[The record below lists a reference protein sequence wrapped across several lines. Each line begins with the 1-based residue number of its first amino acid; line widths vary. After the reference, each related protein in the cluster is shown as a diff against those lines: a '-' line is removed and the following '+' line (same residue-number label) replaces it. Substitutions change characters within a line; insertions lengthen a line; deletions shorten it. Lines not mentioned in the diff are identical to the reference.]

1 MVDDTHQDE
10 RFHDNPL
17 VTGPPHVRAYAGVPI
32 VSPDGFAIG
41 VLCVQDQRP
50 RSFSELDLTPLHDLA
65 QMVTDELE
73 LRLAHRELAWA
84 TEHDEDHQLAG
95 VAGSCMDLSEQ
106 EAERERYRLAQEAA
120 RFGIWEWNLEHDSV
134 HWDEACWRMLGYD
147 PAEGRTLAFADW
159 RDLVHPDDLARVEP
173 VVIAQ
178 VRRSEPFTIE
188 FRYKCADGAW
198 LWVQGRGHIVKRA
211 PDGQPQLLMGT
222 HVEIEQLK
230 QTEHALRLREQELQ
244 QAAITSRK

>member
-1 MVDDTHQDE
+1 
-10 RFHDNPL
+10 
-17 VTGPPHVRAYAGVPI
+17 
-32 VSPDGFAIG
+32 
-41 VLCVQDQRP
+41 
-50 RSFSELDLTPLHDLA
+50 
-65 QMVTDELE
+65 
-73 LRLAHRELAWA
+73 
-84 TEHDEDHQLAG
+84 
-95 VAGSCMDLSEQ
+95 MDLSEQ